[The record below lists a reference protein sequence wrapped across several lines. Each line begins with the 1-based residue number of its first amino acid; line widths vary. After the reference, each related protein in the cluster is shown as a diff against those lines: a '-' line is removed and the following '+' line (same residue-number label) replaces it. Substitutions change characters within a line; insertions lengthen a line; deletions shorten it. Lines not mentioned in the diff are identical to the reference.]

1 MADRFSTPEW
11 TVDDW
16 VGAWHIG
23 VGQAYRCA
31 ECNNLIMVIKGGTGT
46 LEPRCH
52 GQPMVPVE
60 KRP

>member
-11 TVDDW
+11 SVDEW

-23 VGQAYRCA
+23 VGQAYRCQ
-31 ECNNLIMVIKGGTGT
+31 ECANMIMVVKGGTGT

-52 GQPMVPVE
+52 GKPMVPVE
-60 KRP
+60 KKP

>member
-11 TVDDW
+11 TVDEW

-23 VGQAYRCA
+23 VGQAYRCQ
-31 ECNNLIMVIKGGTGT
+31 ECANMIMVVKGGTGT

-52 GQPMVPVE
+52 GKPMVLVE
-60 KRP
+60 KKP